1 MRNLHN
7 IRIIAVDHGYGNV
20 KTANA
25 ITPTGIKAYP
35 TKPIFGGDILE
46 YAGTYF
52 LIGEGHKEF
61 IADKS
66 EDEDYYILTLMAV
79 ARELS
84 LAGLTRADVHLVVG
98 LPMTWVRVQRESFR
112 AYLMRKT
119 DVQYS
124 YGGKNYRIHFVGC
137 TVYPQG
143 YPALYNR
150 LGEMKGTTMLA
161 DIGNGTMNILYL
173 VNGQPSES
181 RSWTEKQGVNQCVI
195 AARNAVMD
203 NFGVKIDDSIIEQVL
218 RTGTAD
224 IGKSYLDCITAVARQ
239 YVADLFATLRRYEY
253 NPDLMRLYIVGGGG
267 CLVKHFGDYPRD
279 RVTIIGDLCATAK
292 GYESLCFAQLQR
304 EGQA

>member
-20 KTANA
+20 KTANT
-25 ITPTGIKAYP
+25 ITPTGIKAYS

-46 YAGTYF
+46 YAGTYY

-66 EDEDYYILTLMAV
+66 MDEDYYILTLMAV

-98 LPMTWVRVQRESFR
+98 LPMTWVRSQRESFR

-124 YGGKNYRIHFVGC
+124 YGSKNYRVHFVGC

-143 YPALYNR
+143 YPAL
-150 LGEMKGTTMLA
+150 
-161 DIGNGTMNILYL
+161 
-173 VNGQPSES
+173 
-181 RSWTEKQGVNQCVI
+181 
-195 AARNAVMD
+195 
-203 NFGVKIDDSIIEQVL
+203 
-218 RTGTAD
+218 
-224 IGKSYLDCITAVARQ
+224 
-239 YVADLFATLRRYEY
+239 
-253 NPDLMRLYIVGGGG
+253 
-267 CLVKHFGDYPRD
+267 
-279 RVTIIGDLCATAK
+279 
-292 GYESLCFAQLQR
+292 
-304 EGQA
+304 

>member
-20 KTANA
+20 KTANT

-46 YAGTYF
+46 YAGTYY

-66 EDEDYYILTLMAV
+66 MDEDYYILTLMAV
-79 ARELS
+79 ARELN
-84 LAGLTRADVHLVVG
+84 LVGLTRADVHLVVG
-98 LPMTWVRVQRESFR
+98 LPMTWVRSQRESFR

-124 YGGKNYRIHFVGC
+124 YAGKEYRVHFVVC

-195 AARNAVMD
+195 TARNAVMD
-203 NFGVKIDDSIIEQVL
+203 SFGVKIDDSIIEQIL
-218 RTGTAD
+218 RTGMAD
-224 IGKSYLDCITAVARQ
+224 IGKPYLDCITAVARQ
-239 YVADLFATLRRYEY
+239 
-253 NPDLMRLYIVGGGG
+253 
-267 CLVKHFGDYPRD
+267 
-279 RVTIIGDLCATAK
+279 
-292 GYESLCFAQLQR
+292 
-304 EGQA
+304 